1 MDLRK
6 EFDDNVIW
14 QWANNCPTCAGALVA
29 AGRGD
34 DSALG
39 ILQSG
44 QSNNQHVQDVY
55 RDAFIYGALKSY
67 GRVWRGW
74 LTHERLLTSRTS
86 RKTPTGSTTT
96 TSTRLLGHTKR
107 GKQRMGD
114 GSPKSWVLDVSLKVS
129 GMTPRLQASTVLVT
143 TLIGREYIGSSQAI
157 SRNPSAGPKR
167 KWKRGLSAPFFHPH
181 ELARP
186 RD

>member
-55 RDAFIYGALKSY
+55 RDAFNLWGAEVLWARVARLVDPRTIADFADLKKNTDWQYNNNLDSLVGAYQAWKAADGRWQSEILGLGCLLEGQRHDSAVASEYRACYDADRSRVHRIVASY
-67 GRVWRGW
+67 F
-74 LTHERLLTSRTS
+74 
-86 RKTPTGSTTT
+86 
-96 TSTRLLGHTKR
+96 
-107 GKQRMGD
+107 
-114 GSPKSWVLDVSLKVS
+114 PK
-129 GMTPRLQASTVLVT
+129 P
-143 TLIGREYIGSSQAI
+143 
-157 SRNPSAGPKR
+157 
-167 KWKRGLSAPFFHPH
+167 
-181 ELARP
+181 
-186 RD
+186 